1 MSIVVPPGFDPQKTW
16 PILVVN
22 NTENY
27 PNVDS
32 LHQFQEAA
40 NDEGWV
46 GLAAD
51 PVEAE
56 KDEHAAWR
64 WPCLAAALDY
74 MGAVWPGSKNWPI
87 ACGGMSGGAKNSAFI
102 AADLARA
109 HYDLVGMLMM
119 GCNQDMATVAY
130 HRSVV
135 PQFLAVPVFLSSGKQ
150 DTIATPVQH
159 EFVKSSLRGT
169 GFQKVRLESYDGAHD
184 VYAPH
189 IGEALKWFAS
199 ESSGHHKPS
208 TNSSF
213 DNFFKK
219 KP

>member
-1 MSIVVPPGFDPQKTW
+1 M
-16 PILVVN
+16 LVVN
-22 NTENY
+22 NTESF

-32 LHQFQEAA
+32 LHQFQQAA
-40 NDEGWV
+40 NDEGWI

-51 PVEAE
+51 PIDSE

-74 MGAVWPGSKNWPI
+74 MASAWPGSKNWPI

-109 HYDLVGMLMM
+109 QHEVIGMLMM

-130 HRSVV
+130 RRQVV

-169 GFQKVRLESYDGAHD
+169 GFQKVRLESHPGAHD
-184 VYAPH
+184 IYPPH
-189 IGEALKWFAS
+189 IAEALKWFIS
-199 ESSGHHKPS
+199 QSSGRPKPS
-208 TNSSF
+208 PSSSF
-213 DNFFKK
+213 DTFFKK